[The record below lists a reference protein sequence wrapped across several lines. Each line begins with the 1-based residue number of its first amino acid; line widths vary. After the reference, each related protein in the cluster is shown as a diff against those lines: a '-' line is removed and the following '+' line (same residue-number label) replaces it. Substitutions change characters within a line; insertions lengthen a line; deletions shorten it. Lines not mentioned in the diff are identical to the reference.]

1 VGALMFSSCVKR
13 WLLAERIEQLQ
24 SSDEAGGTEHQQP
37 QGEPVSEGAMTQEP
51 VVASRGVVRRA
62 EIPLLANYGTSY
74 ALFNEW
80 IADYECVLISD
91 TYRLGDYAGD
101 HVWVSGSLT
110 DVIEGIPVMQV
121 THLELLQMKWMR

>member
-1 VGALMFSSCVKR
+1 MFVTHFKR

-24 SSDEAGGTEHQQP
+24 SSYEPGDTEHQQP
-37 QGEPVSEGAMTQEP
+37 QGGPVREGTMTQEP

-62 EIPLLANYGTSY
+62 EIPLLTNYGASY

-91 TYRLGDYAGD
+91 TYRLDEYVGD
-101 HVWVSGSLT
+101 HVWVSGSLI
-110 DVIEGIPVMQV
+110 DVIEGMPVMKV
-121 THLELLQMKWMR
+121 THLELLKMKWTR